1 MAGCLIGAVEWSS
14 VWSFYRKLV
23 GADKLGLRVLGFL
36 FLIYIE
42 SYRGSCEGDFM
53 PRVMAD
59 QLSLET
65 EFYGDS
71 FDFVECS
78 KVDSGGIV
86 RNLQVQIDNALI

>member
-1 MAGCLIGAVEWSS
+1 
-14 VWSFYRKLV
+14 
-23 GADKLGLRVLGFL
+23 
-36 FLIYIE
+36 
-42 SYRGSCEGDFM
+42 M